1 MHISRPTIILTLAI
15 ALAWLGWS
23 AVWAE
28 AQMPSA
34 YQTSEGFAPT
44 ACGQCTDQGRCE
56 EVFQAIDKFFELSDC
71 GPRWTFTA
79 EGIALQRSNTRSQVL
94 FTDRNS
100 TVALPPVDAKDLN
113 FPVGFGP
120 QVSVT
125 HHGACGWDVEVA
137 YFQVDGFDVRTDVP
151 GFLSLMVTDSNGSGF
166 FVTDQAPQ
174 PPYARYR
181 SALYS
186 GEVNLKRCWT
196 DWLTLLAGFRIVELD
211 ERYHA
216 EGTGARTPVF
226 DTFDVNTFNR
236 LYGFQLGADA
246 EAYNMGGPLLINILC
261 RAGVYGNFA
270 SQISHR
276 VDTGFTDDLLAA
288 DRSQAAFL
296 GEAGVVATYAL
307 TKHLAFRA
315 SWQVAWL
322 EGVALAPEQIG
333 ANNFSNLT
341 AHADTAGGVFYY
353 GGGMGLEYRF

>member
-1 MHISRPTIILTLAI
+1 MHISRPTIILTLTM

-23 AVWAE
+23 AVRAE
-28 AQMPSA
+28 AQTPNA
-34 YQTSEGFAPT
+34 GQGSEGFVPA
-44 ACGQCTDQGRCE
+44 ASGQGTDQGGCE
-56 EVFQAIDKFFELSDC
+56 GVFQAIDKFFELSDC

-94 FTDRNS
+94 FTDRLS
-100 TVALPPVDAKDLN
+100 TVSLPPVDAKDLN
-113 FPVGFGP
+113 FPVAFGP

-125 HHGACGWDVEVA
+125 HHGVCGWDVEVA
-137 YFQVDGFDVRTDVP
+137 YFQVDGFDARTDVP
-151 GFLSLMVTDSNGSGF
+151 GFSFLVTDGAGSGF
-166 FVTDQAPQ
+166 FVTDAE
-174 PPYARYR
+174 ARYR

-186 GEVNLKRCWT
+186 GEVNLKRCCT

-216 EGTGARTPVF
+216 DGIGARTPVPV
-226 DTFDVNTFNR
+226 TFDINTFNR

-246 EAYNMGGPLLINILC
+246 EAYNMGGPLLINVLC
-261 RAGVYGNFA
+261 RAGIYGNFA

-276 VDTGFTDDLLAA
+276 VDTGFSDDLVAA

-296 GEAGVVATYAL
+296 GEAGVVASYAL

-315 SWQVAWL
+315 SGQVAWL